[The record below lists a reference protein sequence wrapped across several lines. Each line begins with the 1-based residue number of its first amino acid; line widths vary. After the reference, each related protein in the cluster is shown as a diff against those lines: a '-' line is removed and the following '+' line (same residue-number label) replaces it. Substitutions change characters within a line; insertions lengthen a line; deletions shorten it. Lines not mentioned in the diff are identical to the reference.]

1 MLGRTTVGRDNR
13 GCGCRFID
21 GISAGYADSFEK
33 VAALRSRVAA
43 EPRIKEMY
51 AGDTGYEP

>member
-1 MLGRTTVGRDNR
+1 MGRDNR